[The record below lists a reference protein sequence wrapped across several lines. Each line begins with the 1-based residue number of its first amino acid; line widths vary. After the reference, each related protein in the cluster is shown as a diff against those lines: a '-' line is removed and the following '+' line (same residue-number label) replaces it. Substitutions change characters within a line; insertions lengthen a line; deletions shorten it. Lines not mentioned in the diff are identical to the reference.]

1 MLVNRFE
8 INRINEMKGWLLI
21 FGRRKVGKTFLLKN
35 FIEWDRFFMV
45 KRDGSVINEKEKPVV
60 YDDVQDLLSDLK
72 FYLKNNETVVL
83 DEFQR
88 LPESFWDEISLIHP
102 EGRLILSGSSLRIV
116 DRVLSNN
123 SPLLGM
129 VYPVKIPLIKPS
141 DILKGLSDRMDPVRA
156 ITMSPFMQDP
166 WTIPMLEEK
175 EDILD
180 IIPILRYV
188 VPGLLGEVFS
198 EEERELTRTY
208 ESIISLLGSGM
219 EDYNR
224 MGKVL
229 CDRGIVSNPNSSS
242 VIPYLKNLVKMGL
255 VTEYR
260 KWKERGSVYRLT
272 SRVMKTY
279 YYLESRYDLENR
291 DVPSDEMEPT
301 LNKLVQFS
309 VEEFLADFFGDV
321 LQGRVEVLKKRDMEL
336 DIFVTR
342 RNKPYLV
349 GEVKWGKA
357 DNGDMEKFKEKVED
371 FSCRK
376 VFVTREKLEDD
387 EIEVLGPEDIIKAA
401 MAGTLIK
408 KK

>member
-1 MLVNRFE
+1 
-8 INRINEMKGWLLI
+8 MKGWLLI
-21 FGRRKVGKTFLLKN
+21 FGRRKVGKTYLLKN

-45 KRDGSVINEKEKPVV
+45 KRDGSIINEKEKPVV
-60 YDDVQDLLSDLK
+60 YDDIRDLLSDLK
-72 FYLKNNETVVL
+72 SYLMNNETVVL

-116 DRVLSNN
+116 DRVLSNK

-129 VYPVKIPLIKPS
+129 VYPVKIPLIRPS
-141 DILKGLSDRMDPVRA
+141 DILNGLSGQMDPVRA
-156 ITMSPFMQDP
+156 ITMAPFMQDP

-175 EDILD
+175 ENIRD

-208 ESIISLLGSGM
+208 ESIISLLGSGL

-255 VTEYR
+255 VSEYKR
-260 KWKERGSVYRLT
+260 WKVRGSVYRLT
-272 SRVMKTY
+272 SHVMKTY

-291 DVPSDEMEPT
+291 EVPPEEMEPT

-336 DIFVTR
+336 DIFITR

-357 DNGDMEKFKEKVED
+357 GINDIKDFKEKVED

-376 VFVTREKLEDD
+376 VFVTREKIEDD
-387 EIEVLGPEDIIKAA
+387 EIEVMGPEDIVKAA
-401 MAGTLIK
+401 RTGTLFDK
-408 KK
+408 N